1 MAISSI
7 GTPLIEGPN
16 HPTYYRSS
24 ADEMSI
30 FFSTTRKV
38 SSPHPNQ
45 DLGNLNLDSTNRG
58 AKSSDRLSELRR
70 LNVDFFSM
78 TRKVTIFLNDLKSVD
93 ERRAHIF

>member
-1 MAISSI
+1 MKC
-7 GTPLIEGPN
+7 
-16 HPTYYRSS
+16 R
-24 ADEMSI
+24 
-30 FFSTTRKV
+30 FFSQRPEKCRA
-38 SSPHPNQ
+38 HPNQ
-45 DLGNLNLDSTNRG
+45 DLGNLNLDSRNRG